1 MEMLPVRMEAG
12 VPESWSP
19 QQVLDQVRRIQEVMK
34 VAMKVDEHFG
44 VIPGT
49 KKPSLL
55 KPGAEKLC
63 LTFRFAPEYEVL
75 PSSRFDDAFI
85 IYDIRCKLIHI
96 PTGALV
102 GTGLGSC
109 NSREEKY
116 RWRTSARKCPE
127 CQAETIIKG
136 KDEFGGGWLCY
147 KKKGGCGAKFEA
159 DDARITEQKEG
170 RILNDNPWDQANTI
184 EKMGCKRSLV
194 AAVLNATAA
203 SDIFT
208 QDLED
213 SPAAEAHEARP
224 TPPVPAAGRQEAS
237 NAPSAPPPPTSPSQ
251 ADDNPAIVTIE
262 NVTVKTG
269 MTNGKE
275 WTRYSIVTDAG
286 VIYSTF
292 DKALAERAKEVK
304 GYEVALSW
312 ERSGKYLNCTGF
324 EPVGELA
331 ALVVEP
337 DNANL
342 AQGWEPG
349 MDA

>member
-1 MEMLPVRMEAG
+1 MEALPVRSMEAG
-12 VPESWSP
+12 VPEAWSP
-19 QQVLDQVRRIQEVMK
+19 QQVLDQVRRIQDVMK
-34 VAMKVDEHFG
+34 IAMKEDEHYG

-63 LTFRFAPEYEVL
+63 LTFRFGPEYEVL

-85 IYDIRCKLIHI
+85 IYDIRCRLIHI
-96 PTGALV
+96 PTGTLV

-159 DDARITEQKEG
+159 GDARVTEQKEG

-184 EKMGCKRSLV
+184 EKMVCKRALV

-213 SPAAEAHEARP
+213 AHETSPPLVTPAVDRP
-224 TPPVPAAGRQEAS
+224 TPPR
-237 NAPSAPPPPTSPSQ
+237 APTVPPPPPSPTPSQ
-251 ADDNPAIVTIE
+251 TDDSPAIVTIA

-269 MTNGKE
+269 KTGDKE
-275 WTRYSIVTDAG
+275 WTRYSIITEAG

-292 DKALAERAKEVK
+292 DKALAERAKGVK

-312 ERSGKYLNCTGF
+312 ERSGKYLNCTEI
-324 EPVGELA
+324 EPTEHGPI
-331 ALVVEP
+331 VVEP
-337 DNANL
+337 A
-342 AQGWEPG
+342 GMSPGEPG
-349 MDA
+349 PEELVPF

>member
-1 MEMLPVRMEAG
+1 METLPVRMEAG

-96 PTGALV
+96 PTGTLV

-147 KKKGGCGAKFEA
+147 KKKGGCGAKFETG
-159 DDARITEQKEG
+159 DARVTEQKEG

-184 EKMGCKRSLV
+184 EKMGCKRALV

-213 SPAAEAHEARP
+213 SPAAEAHESRQTTAQPAADRP
-224 TPPVPAAGRQEAS
+224 TPPK
-237 NAPSAPPPPTSPSQ
+237 APTVPPPPPSASPSQ
-251 ADDNPAIVTIE
+251 TDDSPAIVTIA

-269 MTNGKE
+269 KTGDKE
-275 WTRYSIVTDAG
+275 WTRYSIVTEAG

-292 DKALAERAKEVK
+292 DKTLAEEAKESK
-304 GYEVALSW
+304 GCEVALSW
-312 ERSGKYLNCTGF
+312 ERSGKYLNCTGI
-324 EPVGELA
+324 EPIALA
-331 ALVVEP
+331 SLVVEP
-337 DNANL
+337 EADDL
-342 AQGWEPG
+342 VPF
-349 MDA
+349 